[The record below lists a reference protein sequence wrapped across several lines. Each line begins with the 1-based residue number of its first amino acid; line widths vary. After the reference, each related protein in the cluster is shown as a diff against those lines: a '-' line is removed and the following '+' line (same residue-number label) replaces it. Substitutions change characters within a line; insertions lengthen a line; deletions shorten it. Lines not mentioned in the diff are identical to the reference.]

1 MSFDINQLS
10 EFLSSEI
17 EKHVRLGM
25 SAVLKKVDEKL
36 SELPEPEKLPDVQA
50 MIDEAIG
57 LIPYPQPEKGDKGED
72 GKDGVSPTAEDVAKA
87 LEHKFAEWALGF
99 ERKADDK
106 LEKAI
111 DKLKQPENGKD
122 GRDAIE
128 LKDFDIE
135 LSEDGRTIKMYLK
148 TDSETIE
155 RSLKIPTM
163 IDRGVY
169 RDSNTYE
176 KGDAVTYAGSLF
188 IAQSDD
194 PKGKPETSSD
204 WRLAV
209 KRGRDGRESVKVERK
224 IETIKV

>member
-1 MSFDINQLS
+1 MSFNINELS
-10 EFLSSEI
+10 DFLTSEI

-25 SAVLKKVDEKL
+25 QAVLKKVDEKL
-36 SELPEPEKLPDVQA
+36 SELPEPEKIPDIQA
-50 MIDEAIG
+50 MIDEAIS
-57 LIPYPQPEKGDKGED
+57 LIPYPEPVKGDKGED
-72 GKDGVSPTAEDVAKA
+72 GKDGISPTAEEVAKS
-87 LEHKFAEWALGF
+87 LEHKFSEWALGF

-111 DKLKQPENGKD
+111 DKLRQPENGKD

-135 LSEDGRTIKMYLK
+135 LSEDGRTINMSLK
-148 TDSETIE
+148 TEDAIVE
-155 RSLKIPTM
+155 RSLKIPTV

-169 RDSNTYE
+169 KESNQYE

-188 IAQSDD
+188 IAQTDNPD
-194 PKGKPETSSD
+194 GKPETSSG

-209 KRGRDGRESVKVERK
+209 KRGRDGREAVKVDRK
-224 IETIKV
+224 IETVKV